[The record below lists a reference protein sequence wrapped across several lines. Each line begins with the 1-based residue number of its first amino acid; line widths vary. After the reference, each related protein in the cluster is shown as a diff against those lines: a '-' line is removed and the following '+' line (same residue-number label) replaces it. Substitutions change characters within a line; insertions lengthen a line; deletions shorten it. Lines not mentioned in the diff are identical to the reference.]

1 MKLLDPLEGLIAT
14 IRCIE
19 FQIVFMA
26 SAFMVEWRLVLDK
39 DKNAIITELENNAT

>member
-26 SAFMVEWRLVLDK
+26 SAFMVKWRRIGAD
-39 DKNAIITELENNAT
+39 DEGNII